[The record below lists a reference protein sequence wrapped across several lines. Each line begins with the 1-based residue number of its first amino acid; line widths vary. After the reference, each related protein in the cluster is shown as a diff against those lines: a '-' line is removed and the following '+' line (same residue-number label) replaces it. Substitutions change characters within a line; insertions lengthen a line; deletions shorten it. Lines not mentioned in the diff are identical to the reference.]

1 MTNITII
8 HDRSWPVSVQT
19 AHGHGY
25 MRNVIADHVH
35 VHTTVRATITVNVFF
50 SDFLPPCLISLN
62 NLDSYVYVN
71 AVSGSVGWHS
81 PLVWLGWHHSI
92 SRAWIF
98 NSPIIAN
105 HAFHPFDTSQRLS
118 LSGDWWWQHVLLRC
132 CFLLSKRQCKDKKP
146 TSVNR
151 NRFCSNRRSLICIQS
166 AFCFDLAH
174 RPELNQTSAEK
185 ENRSHTVCSCTVH
198 ENFASAV
205 MWALQRF
212 CLQHRENKVT
222 ATNAILR

>member
-1 MTNITII
+1 MTEVGLFQFRR
-8 HDRSWPVSVQT
+8 HMV
-19 AHGHGY
+19 
-25 MRNVIADHVH
+25 MVIWEMWLLTMCMYTRLLGNHHSKFV
-35 VHTTVRATITVNVFF
+35 F

-166 AFCFDLAH
+166 ASAL
-174 RPELNQTSAEK
+174 TSLIAQSWIRHQPK
-185 ENRSHTVCSCTVH
+185 KKIVPTLCAPAQCTRTL
-198 ENFASAV
+198 
-205 MWALQRF
+205 LQP
-212 CLQHRENKVT
+212 
-222 ATNAILR
+222 

>member
-1 MTNITII
+1 MTEVGLFQFRR
-8 HDRSWPVSVQT
+8 HMV
-19 AHGHGY
+19 
-25 MRNVIADHVH
+25 MVIWEMWLLTMCMYTRLLGNHHSKFV
-35 VHTTVRATITVNVFF
+35 F

-81 PLVWLGWHHSI
+81 PLVRLGWHHSI

-132 CFLLSKRQCKDKKP
+132 CFLLSKRQCKEKKP

-174 RPELNQTSAEK
+174 RPELNQTSPEK